1 MLVAQFAH
9 AYPGHVFQSAPPVV
23 APVQTTGSAPQ
34 SSTPYSVSET
44 GAAQYVVPIEVPQ
57 GRGGMAPSLSL
68 SYSSRNPLR
77 GGVANGWVLSLP
89 RSETT
94 PPGRDSGW
102 DANLKLWAAVA
113 LLIQIAIYSF
123 V

>member
-1 MLVAQFAH
+1 MTPLH
-9 AYPGHVFQSAPPVV
+9 ALGD
-23 APVQTTGSAPQ
+23 
-34 SSTPYSVSET
+34 
-44 GAAQYVVPIEVPQ
+44 
-57 GRGGMAPSLSL
+57 L
-68 SYSSRNPLR
+68 LR
-77 GGVANGWVLSLP
+77 GLFSRVPLAAVRVIFVLLLVVLLAWVLSLP

>member
-1 MLVAQFAH
+1 MTPLH
-9 AYPGHVFQSAPPVV
+9 ALGSFLRDLLSQVPLSAVRVIFVLLPVV
-23 APVQTTGSAPQ
+23 LLV
-34 SSTPYSVSET
+34 
-44 GAAQYVVPIEVPQ
+44 
-57 GRGGMAPSLSL
+57 
-68 SYSSRNPLR
+68 
-77 GGVANGWVLSLP
+77 WVLSLP

-94 PPGRDSGW
+94 PPDREPRW